1 MGQEKRR
8 KLLDGRLK
16 TENYMDDLE
25 ENLEENLEEESGQN
39 IRLEKKEIE
48 RKMLEELEDIAEKEV
63 GKIQRMKTKK
73 TDERTL

>member
-25 ENLEENLEEESGQN
+25 ENLEEEPGQN

-63 GKIQRMKTKK
+63 RKIQRMKTKK